1 MKQDQHVIQQQTT
14 LPSLGQ
20 VMKLEDS
27 LILEE
32 QPTWRLW
39 GEEKVEG
46 GIYTVYLK
54 KVRYNTPSRSVN
66 DDHEDHISHLEWET
80 VRVRFMK
87 AGTLEK
93 LVESLSSDTG
103 ELESTY
109 INVFLATYR
118 TFASAKQVLNL
129 LTERYEQLGEL
140 GSPERVEQYRRTMR
154 QALHVWLD
162 QFPEDYMEPPNFP
175 CLSHLETF
183 CRRVMPGSELDA
195 KVQRKGKIIRKES
208 STKDSPLI
216 KQLMDSS
223 RPSPSRYTGSRS
235 QSLPSYSYPP
245 YSDILEI

>member
-1 MKQDQHVIQQQTT
+1 M
-14 LPSLGQ
+14 
-20 VMKLEDS
+20 
-27 LILEE
+27 
-32 QPTWRLW
+32 
-39 GEEKVEG
+39 
-46 GIYTVYLK
+46 
-54 KVRYNTPSRSVN
+54 
-66 DDHEDHISHLEWET
+66 
-80 VRVRFMK
+80 
-87 AGTLEK
+87 
-93 LVESLSSDTG
+93 
-103 ELESTY
+103 
-109 INVFLATYR
+109 
-118 TFASAKQVLNL
+118 ASQ
-129 LTERYEQLGEL
+129 
-140 GSPERVEQYRRTMR
+140 ERVEQYRRTMR

-245 YSDILEI
+245 YSDILEIPTRHFAQQITAMDNVSANHNNLYREGFKKKRKKK